1 MKSLTACQFSE
12 FFRCIYGYDPFPWQ
26 ERVALRVCDPK
37 RDWPKAI
44 ALPTAA
50 GKTGCIDIAVFALA
64 CQAQLGI
71 ARTAPRRIF
80 FVVDRRIVVDQAFEH
95 AQKKLASALRDATSG
110 IVKLVADQLREL
122 SDSDRPLD
130 VYAMRGGMYRDS
142 GWAASPLQATVIA
155 STVDQV
161 GSRLLF
167 RGYGV
172 SDSARPIHAG
182 LVGND
187 ALILLD
193 EAHCAKPFEQTCNY
207 VEHYRNWGEAA
218 QQPFRQVSIT
228 ATPINDVDV
237 ERDEADDRS
246 HPVLGKRIN
255 ASKPTSLVVAEKA
268 KGKTWKN
275 WGPHLVA
282 ELAKQARSLM
292 GNDLGPDEKGM
303 SHSVKAVGIIVNRV
317 ATARELATELKK
329 SVAPNVIPH
338 VILLTGRMRPV
349 DRDEIMKDLEP
360 LISNSKVELIQPV
373 YIVATQCLEVGAD
386 LDFHALVT
394 ECASLDSLRQRFG
407 RLNRI
412 AARPSSKAVIV
423 IRGDQTDDTSEDPVY
438 GASLA
443 NTWKWLVSKSN
454 ENVIDLGVAAVRNR
468 IDGVE
473 LAPLN
478 VPSADAPVLFPAH
491 LDCWVQTHPIPTPDP
506 DPAVFL
512 HGPQAG
518 NPDVQVVFRKDL
530 GEDSEKWVEIVKL
543 CPPSSSE
550 AVSVPIPVFRKW
562 HSGEA
567 TRDETGDI
575 EGAIVIEEE
584 TSQTV
589 AQQFLRWS
597 GPRTSEVLSK
607 PSDLRPGDTLVVRVD
622 FDSTAQQ
629 SLRGLGDFPT
639 GVPND
644 CGDEAFQVARDR
656 AILRLLDITLDA
668 ESEDFDALISSM
680 IEKQETANP
689 SEWMK
694 RAVRTLKN
702 PKDRIVV
709 KHPLNGWVVTGK
721 RRLRQFN
728 PTLLEVDDSSDSPS
742 GRSVTLV
749 EHSCGVADRARRFA
763 AGCGL
768 DVDLYSFAGYF
779 HDLGKLDP
787 RFQALLKGR
796 SPRTAGGEAWAK
808 SGSDGSGDR
817 DVHQYPQGARH
828 ELLSVAML
836 ESHTDDDLLLHLIA
850 THHGSA
856 RPFANSVT
864 ENAAAQSPFSAEL
877 FGSKFKVDTC
887 AQRIAEWNATLA
899 NRFWRVIRKF
909 GWWGSAFQEAVFR
922 LADHAQSQS
931 EQMISKPE
939 VHIPDVPKIREHVSP
954 TVNRYPVELQGIDG
968 SNQLGF
974 LAALGTLRF
983 LSECSQRRT
992 SPTWLSGDVKMSW
1005 GTSTSPYTPVLHFD
1019 HATSQDEILDFLAE
1033 SLDRDV
1039 KSHPV
1044 ARTLEL
1050 LELEKDRV
1058 RSALRE
1064 FFHAPTSKDVLVLNW
1079 NSALISE
1086 LAPDATNQ
1094 LQTVRRDYL
1103 AGNLASVMQ
1112 RTQRPHL
1119 LRSLFQTWDY
1129 QDGLDNQSLHWDPCE
1144 DRRHAYQWYAPTSD
1158 PSRKKSGGML
1168 GANRLAIE
1176 AWPMFQSWES
1186 EGKLNTRGFSG
1197 TRVHNT
1203 FWTWPLWKGTLGL
1216 DAISSILGLVHIQPS
1231 ETRIPDMS
1239 GYGLVQV
1246 FRCQRIL
1253 MGKTPNLTPSIPVR

>member
-1 MKSLTACQFSE
+1 MNPLTPDQFSE
-12 FFRCIYGYDPFPWQ
+12 FFHSIYGYDPFPWQ
-26 ERVALRVCDPK
+26 QRVAARVCDPK

-64 CQAQLGI
+64 CQAQMGS

-80 FVVDRRIVVDQAFEH
+80 FVVDRRIVVDQASEH
-95 AQKKLASALRDATSG
+95 AKHLASALRDAKSG
-110 IVKLVADQLREL
+110 VVNTVADQLRSL
-122 SDSDRPLD
+122 SGSDRPLD

-172 SDSARPIHAG
+172 SDSAKPIHAG

-193 EAHCAKPFEQTCNY
+193 EAHCAKPFEQTCSY
-207 VEHYRNWGEAA
+207 VERYRTWGESA

-228 ATPINDVDV
+228 ATPRVIDDV

-292 GNDLGPDEKGM
+292 GNDLGQDDQGAP
-303 SHSVKAVGIIVNRV
+303 HSVKAVGIIVNRV
-317 ATARELATELKK
+317 ATARELARTLEEFLKK
-329 SVAPNVIPH
+329 SAD
-338 VILLTGRMRPV
+338 VILLTGRMRPL
-349 DRDEIMKDLEP
+349 DRDTILEQLKP
-360 LISNSKVELIQPV
+360 LLSNSKTDLPKPV
-373 YIVATQCLEVGAD
+373 YVVATQCLEVGAD

-407 RLNRI
+407 RLNRV

-423 IRGDQTDDTSEDPVY
+423 IRSDQTDDTSEDPVY

-443 NTWKWLVSKSN
+443 NTWTWLISKSN
-454 ENVIDLGVAAVRNR
+454 ENVIDLGVAAVRSL

-478 VPSADAPVLFPAH
+478 APSPDAPVLFPAH
-491 LDCWVQTHPIPTPDP
+491 LDCWVQTHPIPAPDP

-512 HGPQAG
+512 HGPQSG
-518 NPDVQVVFRKDL
+518 DPDVQVVFREDL
-530 GEDSEKWVEIVKL
+530 GEDSKKWVEIVKL

-550 AVSVPIPVFRKW
+550 VVSVPIHVFRKW
-562 HSGEA
+562 LSREA
-567 TRDETGDI
+567 TPDETSDI
-575 EGAIVIEEE
+575 EGALVIEEE
-584 TSQTV
+584 ASQTV
-589 AQQFLRWS
+589 AQQVLRWS

-607 PSDLRPGDTLVVRVD
+607 PSELRPGDTLVVRVD
-622 FDSTAQQ
+622 VDSTAQQ
-629 SLRGLGDFPT
+629 RLRELGDFPS

-644 CGDEAFQVARDR
+644 CGDEAFQRARDR
-656 AILRLLDITLDA
+656 AILRLLDVTLDSD
-668 ESEDFDALISSM
+668 SEDFEAQITSK
-680 IEKQETANP
+680 IEEQETTVSP
-689 SEWMK
+689 DWMK
-694 RAVRTLKN
+694 RAVQALKN
-702 PKDRIVV
+702 SRDRDVV
-709 KHPLNGWVVTGK
+709 KHPLRGWVVTGK
-721 RRLRQFN
+721 RRLRQFD

-742 GRSVTLV
+742 GRSVTLD
-749 EHSCGVADRARRFA
+749 EHSCGVADRAKRFA
-763 AGCGL
+763 TGCGL
-768 DVDLYSFAGYF
+768 DVDLYSLAGHF

-796 SPRTAGGEAWAK
+796 SPRTAGGIPLAK
-808 SGSDGSGDR
+808 SGSFGSGDR
-817 DVHQYPQGARH
+817 DVHQYPPGARH

-836 ESHTDDDLLLHLIA
+836 DSHTDDDLLLHLIA

-856 RPFANSVT
+856 RPFANPVL
-864 ENAAAQSPFSAEL
+864 ENAAAQSPFIAEL
-877 FGSKFKVDTC
+877 FDRSFAIDSC
-887 AQRIAEWNATLA
+887 AQRIVEWNATLA
-899 NRFWRVIRKF
+899 DRFWRVVRRY

-922 LADHAQSQS
+922 LADHAQSQA
-931 EQMISKPE
+931 EQESKPE
-939 VHIPDVPKIREHVSP
+939 TRAPDVPMIHCQAHQKTDRHPI
-954 TVNRYPVELQGIDG
+954 ELLGIDG

-983 LSECSQRRT
+983 LSEYSRREDQ
-992 SPTWLSGDVKMSW
+992 PVWLRGDVKMSW
-1005 GTSTSPYTPVLHFD
+1005 GTRMSPYTPVLHFD
-1019 HATSQDEILDFLAE
+1019 HVTTQDEILDFLAE
-1033 SLDRDV
+1033 RLDRDV

-1050 LELEKDRV
+1050 LELDKDRV
-1058 RSALRE
+1058 CSALRE
-1064 FFHAPTSKDVLVLNW
+1064 FCRAPASMDALVLNW
-1079 NSALISE
+1079 NSALVSE

-1112 RTQRPHL
+1112 RTERSHL

-1144 DRRHAYQWYAPTSD
+1144 DRRHAYQWHAPTSD
-1158 PSRKKSGGML
+1158 PARKKTGGML

-1176 AWPMFQSWES
+1176 AWPLFQSWES
-1186 EGKLNTRGFSG
+1186 EGKLMTRGFSG

-1203 FWTWPLWKGTLGL
+1203 FWSWPLWKMPIGL
-1216 DAISSILGLVHIQPS
+1216 DALSSFLSLRIIQSSEALISDKSA
-1231 ETRIPDMS
+1231 
-1239 GYGLVQV
+1239 YGLVQV

-1253 MGKTPNLTPSIPVR
+1253 MGKTPNFTPSVPVS